1 MPFMLRMM
9 GQNEYGLYS
18 LVASVV
24 AYLTVLDLGFANAI
38 VRYTAKFRSEH
49 KINEQYEM
57 FGMFF
62 ILYCVIGFLA
72 LLIGLCLYANIDIL
86 FSTTMNDKELE
97 QIRIMMLLMVFN
109 IAFTFPM
116 SIWGA
121 IITAYE
127 DFIFQR
133 LVNIARIILNP
144 IIMIILLYIGYKAIA
159 MVVVITLF
167 NITTLCINAW
177 YCHNKLHIKVK
188 FARFKWKF
196 LKEVTLYSFWIFLNA
211 IIDRIYWS
219 TGQFVLGMYAG
230 ATAIAIYAVAIQMEH
245 IFISFS
251 TAISGVFLP
260 KVTAMI
266 TKEQNEKIISDLF
279 IRTGRIQY
287 LIVSFILV
295 SFIIFGKQFITLWAG
310 SNYEE
315 AYIISLLFFIPLT
328 VPSIQNLGIIIL
340 QARNQMKFRSIL
352 YIIIAL
358 CSLVISIPLAKSYGG
373 IGCAIGTSISLIL
386 GQIIAMNIYYYK
398 KLNINIPLF
407 WREITKLSIIPII
420 LGIIGWYGL
429 QFININDIF
438 SLLGFIILF
447 TIIYLPLIWTSG
459 MNNYEK
465 KLIITPISQIYH
477 KMIKG

>member
-1 MPFMLRMM
+1 
-9 GQNEYGLYS
+9 
-18 LVASVV
+18 
-24 AYLTVLDLGFANAI
+24 
-38 VRYTAKFRSEH
+38 
-49 KINEQYEM
+49 
-57 FGMFF
+57 
-62 ILYCVIGFLA
+62 
-72 LLIGLCLYANIDIL
+72 
-86 FSTTMNDKELE
+86 
-97 QIRIMMLLMVFN
+97 
-109 IAFTFPM
+109 
-116 SIWGA
+116 
-121 IITAYE
+121 
-127 DFIFQR
+127 
-133 LVNIARIILNP
+133 
-144 IIMIILLYIGYKAIA
+144 
-159 MVVVITLF
+159 
-167 NITTLCINAW
+167 
-177 YCHNKLHIKVK
+177 
-188 FARFKWKF
+188 
-196 LKEVTLYSFWIFLNA
+196 
-211 IIDRIYWS
+211 
-219 TGQFVLGMYAG
+219 
-230 ATAIAIYAVAIQMEH
+230 MEH